1 MRDTGSVNQNTA
13 KYSINAVAAVF
24 SICGGRS
31 ELSIHFRCAAPVF
44 LPFAPD
50 AGAGL
55 TGNGNL
61 ASVEQKQTVFFKTA
75 HISQIDDRGNA
86 ALYELL
92 VREQGGY
99 LGFEGIADRRRLDH
113 AAVRKRVENGTGFS
127 SAEMSSSN
135 DTKRTD
141 EPI

>member
-1 MRDTGSVNQNTA
+1 MR
-13 KYSINAVAAVF
+13 
-24 SICGGRS
+24 
-31 ELSIHFRCAAPVF
+31 FRRAAPVF

-61 ASVEQKQTVFFKTA
+61 PSVEQIQAVFFKTA

-86 ALYELL
+86 ALYELF
-92 VREQGGY
+92 VREQGGN
-99 LGFEGIADRRRLDH
+99 LGFEGTADRRCPEH
-113 AAVRKRVENGTGFS
+113 TAVRKRVENGTAVQ

-135 DTKRTD
+135 DTMRTD
-141 EPI
+141 EPT